1 MTLPII
7 MHTTF
12 LAAKHGI
19 FTHGLESYTPTKTD
33 TIYNWRSVRSFV
45 TYGAPPYNSAAL
57 DLLKIFLILA
67 HTYSSGPNN
76 SVVLNKH
83 SGWTISAKLINVWSG
98 ISMWSFKSKY

>member
-1 MTLPII
+1 

-57 DLLKIFLILA
+57 DLLKIFLIFA
-67 HTYSSGPNN
+67 PHTYI
-76 SVVLNKH
+76 L
-83 SGWTISAKLINVWSG
+83 
-98 ISMWSFKSKY
+98 KSKLCNQIFSLNQLKI

>member
-57 DLLKIFLILA
+57 DLLKVFLIFA
-67 HTYSSGPNN
+67 HTYLSTK
-76 SVVLNKH
+76 VDHFTVQF
-83 SGWTISAKLINVWSG
+83 I
-98 ISMWSFKSKY
+98 FKFSTQK

>member
-57 DLLKIFLILA
+57 DLLKVFLIFA
-67 HTYSSGPNN
+67 HTY
-76 SVVLNKH
+76 L
-83 SGWTISAKLINVWSG
+83 LQ
-98 ISMWSFKSKY
+98 SKYGIKSPP

>member
-57 DLLKIFLILA
+57 DLLKVFLIFA
-67 HTYSSGPNN
+67 HTYLLESTNFSWPLME
-76 SVVLNKH
+76 SWAEESH
-83 SGWTISAKLINVWSG
+83 
-98 ISMWSFKSKY
+98 

>member
-57 DLLKIFLILA
+57 DLLKLFLIFA
-67 HTYSSGPNN
+67 HTYLKFIYSEKVTKFCEIFTVDLSYI
-76 SVVLNKH
+76 VTV
-83 SGWTISAKLINVWSG
+83 
-98 ISMWSFKSKY
+98 KSTVEIL